1 MSQRKDSITN
11 AKPGRSHD
19 LLVGLYGAERQVN
32 VCRCQKGGG
41 GCVIE
46 MALLWGGGRECT
58 EKLGGLLQDELKRW
72 W

>member
-1 MSQRKDSITN
+1 MQNRAGVMTFLSGCTVRKDKLMCAD
-11 AKPGRSHD
+11 AKK
-19 LLVGLYGAERQVN
+19 V
-32 VCRCQKGGG
+32 GG

-46 MALLWGGGRECT
+46 MALLWGGVWECT